1 MRHFPVRLL
10 LLVMILLFAVN
21 AAGMA
26 EGEFFLPLTAGDGRN
41 GIAEASADLL
51 GLTVVTDEDE
61 DVLLNRTATETGHLL
76 LDTQSAVIR
85 CLQGYTDG
93 EFFEIFSPVARV
105 GTEAICLVMRKE
117 RADELGI
124 TGLDSLLT
132 YIAENEYEFLR
143 ARYPDAGIKDM
154 AATEI
159 SNELAVFTDYYYEE
173 EIAGAMEDD
182 EVQLALKTETELAAG
197 AEDLIILCTIGR
209 ERSSVYPDLPTLSEA
224 GIAVEREI
232 RYYLITANGTDPG
245 YIRQVAETLAVA
257 GPVVTGAELT
267 AELEQAAAECEAYLT
282 SEGLFFYK

>member
-1 MRHFPVRLL
+1 MRHFPVKLL

-21 AAGMA
+21 AAGMV

-41 GIAEASADLL
+41 GIAETSADLL

-117 RADELGI
+117 KADELGI

-132 YIAENEYEFLR
+132 YIAENEYEFLL

-197 AEDLIILCTIGR
+197 AGDLIILCTIGR

-267 AELEQAAAECEAYLT
+267 AELEQEAAECEAYLT